1 MPWKYVG
8 FLICLVILSIFIV
21 FNVKN
26 TCDISFGF
34 YTLKSVP
41 IFLSLLV
48 SFCLGVFTTLPLVL
62 FTKQKKEKVK
72 KEKSPVDT
80 KTASKEKTEEPILKK

>member
-48 SFCLGVFTTLPLVL
+48 SFCLGVFTTLPLVF
-62 FTKQKKEKVK
+62 FTKQKKSNRERNHEIAKNI
-72 KEKSPVDT
+72 EIKSN
-80 KTASKEKTEEPILKK
+80 

>member
-1 MPWKYVG
+1 M
-8 FLICLVILSIFIV
+8 
-21 FNVKN
+21 
-26 TCDISFGF
+26 
-34 YTLKSVP
+34 P

-72 KEKSPVDT
+72 KEKPPVDT